1 MRNLLVPLVAVVS
14 STALLALG
22 LPGVADARPGIVIP
36 TAQTPAF
43 VDDASGTPPKANADD
58 PAIWVHPSRRGD
70 SVVLGTLKEG
80 GLAAFDLAGRLLQL
94 VAAPPPPAAGAA
106 PGRFNNVDL
115 LGDLAF
121 VSDRGRDRVRVYRVD
136 PRGAAAGKAVL
147 KDVTAA
153 ATPRV
158 FSQSEAEVDEQ
169 RTAYGLAVGADRG
182 TPLVVASRRHETRL
196 ALLTP
201 VRTAEGVTVRQLST
215 VDLPASFRLPDGKTW
230 APCGEPGEGPQVE
243 GMVIDSRHGVLY
255 AAQEDVGI
263 WRIPLS
269 AKGFGQPELIDR
281 VREFGV
287 PAKYDE
293 QTEECVPTGADPG
306 FGGKWLTADAEG
318 LTIADAGHGRGQLV
332 ASSQGDSRFVV
343 YDREKPGTVLG
354 TFRVREGHGRDSV
367 EHSDG
372 AAVVTTPL
380 PGYPAGLLAVHD
392 GERKP
397 AATDPSGKELE
408 TTGFAYLSWK
418 DVLASL
424 ER

>member
-1 MRNLLVPLVAVVS
+1 MRNLLVPPVV
-14 STALLALG
+14 ALLVLG
-22 LPGVADARPGIVIP
+22 LPGLANARPGTVVP
-36 TAQTPAF
+36 AAQTPPF
-43 VDDASGTPPKANADD
+43 VDDASGVPANANADD
-58 PAIWVHPSRRGD
+58 PAIWTHPSRREH

-80 GLAAFDLAGRLLQL
+80 GLAVFDLAGKQLQL
-94 VAAPPPPAAGAA
+94 VAAPPPPQAGAA
-106 PGRFNNVDL
+106 PGRFNNVDV

-136 PRGAAAGKAVL
+136 PRGAAAGQRVL
-147 KDVTAA
+147 TDVTAPE
-153 ATPRV
+153 TPRV
-158 FSQSEAEVDEQ
+158 FSATEAEVDEQ
-169 RTAYGLAVGADRG
+169 RTAYGLAAGTDRG
-182 TPLVVASRRHETRL
+182 VPLVVASRRHETRL

-201 VRTAEGVTVRQLST
+201 VRTAAGVSVRQLST
-215 VDLPASFRLPDGKTW
+215 VDIPASFRLPGGKTW
-230 APCGEPGEGPQVE
+230 TPCAEPGERPQLE
-243 GMVIDSRHGVLY
+243 GMVIDSRHRVLY

-293 QTEECVPTGADPG
+293 QTEECVPDGPDPG

-318 LTIADAGHGRGQLV
+318 LTIADAGDGTGQLV

-343 YDREKPGTVLG
+343 YDRVKPGKVLG

-380 PGYPAGLLAVHD
+380 PGYPAGLLVVHD

-397 AATDPSGKELE
+397 AATDPSGEELE